1 MTLLSVAG
9 LADKDESPVVFDVNL
24 SFDLGSPP
32 PQRGGSLTRT
42 RVHQRL
48 IPMAAHLE
56 QQTASAF
63 LTSRIASFLQR
74 TDHVMEEW
82 KRIGRRDP
90 DEELRQL
97 AGGAAWCCCCCCC

>member
-1 MTLLSVAG
+1 M
-9 LADKDESPVVFDVNL
+9 VFDVNL

-32 PQRGGSLTRT
+32 PQSRGRGAPLART

-48 IPMAAHLE
+48 VPLAAHLE

-63 LTSRIASFLQR
+63 LSSRIASFLQR

-82 KRIGRRDP
+82 KRLGRKDP

-97 AGGAAWCCCCCCC
+97 AGVRWR

>member
-1 MTLLSVAG
+1 
-9 LADKDESPVVFDVNL
+9 VVFDVNL

-32 PQRGGSLTRT
+32 PRCESAPVRT

-48 IPMAAHLE
+48 VPMAAHLE

-63 LTSRIASFLQR
+63 LTTRIASFLQR

-82 KRIGRRDP
+82 KRIGRKDP
-90 DEELRQL
+90 DEELREL
-97 AGGAAWCCCCCCC
+97 AGA

>member
-1 MTLLSVAG
+1 M
-9 LADKDESPVVFDVNL
+9 FDVNL

-32 PQRGGSLTRT
+32 PSLCGSVSEASAPAMTRT

-48 IPMAAHLE
+48 VPMAAHLE

-63 LTSRIASFLQR
+63 LTSRIANFLQR

-82 KRIGRRDP
+82 KRLGRKDP
-90 DEELRQL
+90 DEELRQMQL
-97 AGGAAWCCCCCCC
+97 SGVCR